1 MDNSRH
7 DMPPTTPRQQDL
19 HAPTHPSLSLTPVS
33 EDDNNFNVANES
45 GDDSKRNA
53 ASNPNGSLYTPP
65 ILNSEAPP
73 TAVST
78 QAFVQACTSHLFTV
92 TREVSALWPRLFS
105 TSSSY
110 SPALSFAVITNN
122 PNSNNNQ
129 ENQHNTN
136 TTTILTLIQ
145 RCQHLHFE
153 AVELLKAVLRAEGD
167 GALDLVVP
175 LSKASGCAAPEADGE
190 AEAEAEALRFRLG
203 RRVLWLLARWSQV
216 KWSFGIQLQGDGG
229 GGGGGGVGGDGQ
241 HYDDERHD
249 SGAEM

>member
-7 DMPPTTPRQQDL
+7 DMAPTTPRQQDL
-19 HAPTHPSLSLTPVS
+19 HAPTHPSFSLTPVS

-45 GDDSKRNA
+45 DDDSKRNA
-53 ASNPNGSLYTPP
+53 ASNPNGSPYTPP

-92 TREVSALWPRLFS
+92 TREVSDFWPRLFS

-110 SPALSFAVITNN
+110 SPALSFTVITNN
-122 PNSNNNQ
+122 PNNNNNNQ

-145 RCQHLHFE
+145 TCQHLHFE

-167 GALDLVVP
+167 GALDLFVP
-175 LSKASGCAAPEADGE
+175 LSKASGCAALEADGE

-203 RRVLWLLARWSQV
+203 RRVLWLLARWRQV
-216 KWSFGIQLQGDGG
+216 KWSFGIQLQGD